1 MAIVKNFLQI
11 TGSIKGVSFYTKV
24 GSDKVIMRTKG
35 GASKETIQNGPRF
48 EKLRKHQVE
57 WQGCVRFAQT
67 MRDAIGETYRLS
79 DFNLTPVWTGMG
91 RQIVKLDTVS
101 AVGQRFLRFSQ
112 CRQEMEGYNLNKT
125 YPIASILQVSPL
137 AELNRETLS
146 STVSLPRINTS
157 SDLQNIQRLPYF
169 RLIVCLG
176 MVSDMMYDQD
186 GIVNKYQPINAVLNG
201 VKQSVLSDWHS
212 TNDILPAH
220 VLSVQIDEYAIP
232 LLTDDVTVLLSMGIE
247 FGNVGFGGVIEPVKH
262 AGCGKILLCR

>member
-1 MAIVKNFLQI
+1 MAVVKNFLQI

-35 GASKETIQNGPRF
+35 GAKKETIQNGPRF

-57 WQGCVRFAQT
+57 WQGCVRFAQS

-91 RQIVKLDTVS
+91 RQIVKLDTVTEI
-101 AVGQRFLRFSQ
+101 GKRFLCFSQ
-112 CRQEMEGYNLNKT
+112 CKQEMEGYNLNKT
-125 YPIASILQVSPL
+125 YPFASILQVSPL

-146 STVSLPRINTS
+146 ATVSLPRINTA

-169 RLIVCLG
+169 RLIICLG
-176 MVSDMMYDQD
+176 MVSDM
-186 GIVNKYQPINAVLNG
+186 
-201 VKQSVLSDWHS
+201 
-212 TNDILPAH
+212 PAH
-220 VLSVQIDEYAIP
+220 VLSVHIDEYAIP
-232 LLTDDVTVLLSMGIE
+232 LLTEDVTVLLSMGIE

-262 AGCGKILLCR
+262 TGCGKILLCR